1 MGELA
6 QFNLAA
12 LRRNAMVR
20 KADYDLTILREGLF
34 TVTVD
39 RLPLVEYFVFFDHP
53 VKAEQIKVKVYKTQD
68 GKWYDK
74 RYSEEAELNSP
85 EFGAPAINKE
95 IKEAIDNYETA
106 VSQIGAVQINH

>member
-1 MGELA
+1 MGELV

-20 KADYDLTILREGLF
+20 KGDYDLTILREGLF
-34 TVTVD
+34 SITVD

-68 GKWYDK
+68 GKWYDNK
-74 RYSEEAELNSP
+74 YSEEAELNSP

-95 IKEAIDNYETA
+95 IKDAIDNYEA
-106 VSQIGAVQINH
+106 GVAQVEGYKN